1 MRTAGDTATL
11 AVVYVLTHMVVTESK
26 VRDDSYYWEEGGRFP
41 PAGKQW
47 NEGASAR
54 HGKPERAARS
64 LVQFH
69 PRSVTTI
76 QVEVTGKLNALL
88 NLVIKV

>member
-47 NEGASAR
+47 NEGASA
-54 HGKPERAARS
+54 HHSKPERAARS

-69 PRSVTTI
+69 PCKI
-76 QVEVTGKLNALL
+76 CNYYTGRGHWKAKCPVKLSD
-88 NLVIKV
+88 